1 MPKPIYLFADSQL
14 LFWQQDGQPF
24 LRTIGPHLSTPPAGG
39 TLKAAY
45 IGASNGDVAEFYEIF
60 RAAMA
65 GIGIHDCR
73 AIRAGFELDDAAFLE
88 TADLILLA
96 GGDVAHGWQAFVA
109 SGMQAAIVR
118 RYEAGALLIG
128 TSAGAVQLGRYGF
141 GENGGTPPATTT
153 TATTITTFT
162 TFGLVPFV
170 IDAHDE
176 ANGWQRLQTVLQQV
190 GDGSRGIGIATGGG
204 LLVWPDGRWQALRHD
219 VFCCPP

>member
-14 LFWQQDGQPF
+14 LFWRQDGQLF
-24 LRTIGPHLSTPPAGG
+24 LKSIRPHLATPPAGG

-45 IGASNGDVAEFYEIF
+45 IGASNGDIAEFYEIF

-73 AIRAGFELDDAAFLE
+73 TIRAGFDADDPAFLE
-88 TADLILLA
+88 RADLILLA
-96 GGDVAHGWQAFVA
+96 GGDVARGWQAFVA

-141 GENGGTPPATTT
+141 DENGNTP
-153 TATTITTFT
+153 TTFP

-190 GDGSRGIGIATGGG
+190 ADGSRGIGIASGGG
-204 LLVWPDGRWQALRHD
+204 LLVWPDGRWQALRHE
-219 VFCCPP
+219 VFCCPH